1 MVAADLDGRV
11 RLRAFE
17 FLTEQTQ
24 LHGEV
29 LPRET
34 LAAGFELEGMR
45 VPLIG
50 PQGIFKPAI
59 LPEMPLSITTV
70 PVVEGRER
78 PYEDDLGPD
87 GTTSPTAWRPRTS
100 RSCSGGATRARASP
114 PTSS

>member
-1 MVAADLDGRV
+1 MAAADLDGRV

-17 FLTEQTQ
+17 FLSEQTQ
-24 LHGEV
+24 LRGEV
-29 LPRET
+29 LPRQT
-34 LAAGFELEGMR
+34 LATGFEFEGTR

-78 PYEDDLGPD
+78 PYEDDLGSD
-87 GTTSPTAWRPRTS
+87 GLRPKADFLAERYQLF
-100 RSCSGGATRARASP
+100 RAAG
-114 PTSS
+114 